1 MSTSSNQNNT
11 IQTLYKSRILTSF
24 SRQHALLAL
33 MACLMAFMLT
43 ACQEKPR
50 GPAPLPELSIGV
62 AGFTQPTTVQELMA
76 GYIPEGQTP
85 IKAKDLEGLDVTFA
99 KTLAEGTNRRYLYI
113 PTDALSLKSY
123 KGPAI
128 EYWLELGQAAG
139 VDLLIVPQAIAYT
152 PRIGGDLGVTQA
164 AAVMLD
170 FFLIDV
176 REEILI
182 HRYAFNEQQV
192 GLASNLLEIG
202 TFFSRGGKWLT
213 ADELAQEGMVNV
225 IKEFGL

>member
-1 MSTSSNQNNT
+1 MSTSSNKSNT
-11 IQTLYKSRILTSF
+11 LLCLTI
-24 SRQHALLAL
+24 
-33 MACLMAFMLT
+33 MACLMALMLT

-50 GPAPLPELSIGV
+50 GPAPLPELSIGIV
-62 AGFTQPTTVQELMA
+62 QFTQPTSVQELMA

-85 IKAKDLEGLDVTFA
+85 IKLKELEGLDLTFA
-99 KTLAEGTNRRYLYI
+99 KTLASNTNRQYLYI
-113 PTDALSLKSY
+113 PTDALTLKSY

-128 EYWLELGQAAG
+128 EYWLELGTAAG
-139 VDLLIVPQAIAYT
+139 VDLLIVPQVITYT
-152 PRIGGDLGVTQA
+152 PRIGGDMGVTQS

-176 REEILI
+176 REEVLI
-182 HRYAFNEQQV
+182 HRYPFNEEQV
-192 GLASNLLEIG
+192 GLASNFLEIG